1 MLAAMHAPADTFED
15 ITTIA
20 GICEV
25 CWHAPAGDAGGGQPA
40 LLIEIPHGAT
50 RPADFHDLRARLT
63 GSLPD
68 QLDHFFYVN
77 TDIGAPEC
85 ATWLAEALAALGHG
99 VLVLRCAVPRT
110 FIDCN
115 RVAAG
120 AVAGVMIDGMT
131 PAVASYISE
140 PTDRA
145 MLESLH
151 FRYHELVARAYT
163 RVCGRG
169 GLGMQL
175 HSYAPRSVGIDRVDA
190 DIVRALHH
198 AYQPEVHATWPERPA
213 VDLIC
218 SGADDVFLAAPGLV
232 AAIVQNYAAIGVT
245 ATQNATYRLHPA
257 TMGYHYARAYPAQVL
272 CMEMSRDLL
281 ADPFVPFGESPISP
295 AKVAR
300 MSTPVLAALRD
311 ELAARAT

>member
-1 MLAAMHAPADTFED
+1 MLAPVPAPTPHFED
-15 ITTIA
+15 ITTID
-20 GICEV
+20 GVCEV
-25 CWHAPAGDAGGGQPA
+25 AWHAPTGDAAAGPA

-50 RPADFHDLRARLT
+50 RTADYHTLRAQLT
-63 GSLPD
+63 GELPA

-85 ATWLAEALAALGHG
+85 ADWLARALAAAGVG

-120 AVAGVMIDGMT
+120 AIPGLMQDGLT
-131 PAVASYISE
+131 PAVASYITE

-145 MLESLH
+145 LLEGLH
-151 FRYHELVARAYT
+151 FRYHELVARAYQ

-169 GLGMQL
+169 GAAMQL
-175 HSYAPRSVGIDRVDA
+175 HSYAPRSVGVDRVDA
-190 DIVRALHH
+190 DIVAALHH
-198 AYQPEVHATWPERPA
+198 AYEPEVYATWPERPP

-218 SGADDVFLAAPGLV
+218 AGMDGVFLAAPDLV
-232 AAIVQNYAAIGVT
+232 AAVRERFAEIGVT
-245 ATQNATYRLHPA
+245 VTENATYRLHPA
-257 TMGYHYARAYPAQVL
+257 TMGYHYALAYPAQVL
-272 CMEMSRDLL
+272 CMEINRDLL

-295 AKVAR
+295 DKVAR
-300 MSTPVLAALRD
+300 MSTPVLTALRAT
-311 ELAARAT
+311 LGARA

>member
-1 MLAAMHAPADTFED
+1 VPDTKFED
-15 ITTIA
+15 IATIP

-25 CWHAPAGDAGGGQPA
+25 SWYAPTAGSGTAN
-40 LLIEIPHGAT
+40 LLIEVPHGAT
-50 RPADFHDLRARLT
+50 RSADFHDLRARLT
-63 GSLPD
+63 GALPD
-68 QLDHFFYVN
+68 QLDHFFHVN

-85 ATWLAEALAALGHG
+85 AAWIAEALAALGHG

-140 PTDRA
+140 PADRA
-145 MLESLH
+145 LLETLH

-169 GLGMQL
+169 GLGMQF
-175 HSYAPRSVGIDRVDA
+175 HSYAPRSVGIDRVDG
-190 DIVRALHH
+190 DIVAALHR
-198 AYQPEVHATWPERPA
+198 AYEPEVHATWPERPE

-218 SGADDVFLAAPGLV
+218 AGADDVFLAAPGLV
-232 AAIVQNYAAIGVT
+232 AAVVHNYAQIGVT

-257 TMGYHYARAYPAQVL
+257 TMGYHYARTYPHQVL
-272 CMEMSRDLL
+272 CIEVRRDLV

-295 AKVAR
+295 EKVAR

-311 ELAARAT
+311 ALAARAA

>member
-1 MLAAMHAPADTFED
+1 MPDTKFED
-15 ITTIA
+15 IATTP

-25 CWHAPAGDAGGGQPA
+25 SWYAPTTGSGAPS
-40 LLIEIPHGAT
+40 LLIEVPHGAT

-63 GSLPD
+63 GALPD

-85 ATWLAEALAALGHG
+85 AVWLAEALAALGHG

-120 AVAGVMIDGMT
+120 AVAGVMTDGMT
-131 PAVASYISE
+131 PAVASYITE
-140 PTDRA
+140 PADRA
-145 MLESLH
+145 LLESLH

-163 RVCGRG
+163 RVCGRS
-169 GLGMQL
+169 GLGMQF
-175 HSYAPRSVGIDRVDA
+175 HSYAPRSVGIDRVDG
-190 DIVRALHH
+190 DIVAELHRA
-198 AYQPEVHATWPERPA
+198 YEPELHATWPMRPE

-218 SGADDVFLAAPGLV
+218 AAADDVFLAAPGLV
-232 AAIVQNYAAIGVT
+232 AAVVANYAEIGVT

-272 CMEMSRDLL
+272 CIEVRRDLV

-295 AKVAR
+295 EKVAR

-311 ELAARAT
+311 ALASRTP